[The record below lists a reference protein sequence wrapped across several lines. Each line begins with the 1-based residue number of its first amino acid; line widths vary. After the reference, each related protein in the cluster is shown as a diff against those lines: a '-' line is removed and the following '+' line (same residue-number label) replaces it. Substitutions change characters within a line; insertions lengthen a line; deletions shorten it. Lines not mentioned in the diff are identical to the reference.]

1 MNFHWCTSFW
11 WVKQYFNPPA
21 KCCIKCSKVQ
31 SLVEKWSFILQNLQF
46 QHDVYH
52 HIVVSYVNSSDKLLL
67 DSACKWQNCKKSFS
81 TKLYYCMWM
90 KRVQFR
96 QGSSHPQRSPPYH
109 VPIWSAILKPTT
121 APWKGSLGCTV
132 IYCNWNKWTA
142 ASFAHLHSVAIMYNN
157 NVDYLEGNL
166 LQTHAVHAED
176 GLCDIDRVGE

>member
-1 MNFHWCTSFW
+1 M
-11 WVKQYFNPPA
+11 
-21 KCCIKCSKVQ
+21 
-31 SLVEKWSFILQNLQF
+31 
-46 QHDVYH
+46 YH

-67 DSACKWQNCKKSFS
+67 DSVCKWQNCKKSFS

-142 ASFAHLHSVAIMYNN
+142 ASFAHLHSVAIMYNIMKPLVMWLHFTLGSSGLFN
-157 NVDYLEGNL
+157 NWYLC
-166 LQTHAVHAED
+166 LQAIPSNQTDIEYILIHNKNIWKLRS
-176 GLCDIDRVGE
+176 LCLHCLCFISCKGK